1 VNASLLSAGAYRH
14 FEAHG
19 PASRTSISSAAL
31 PEVAQPIQHAR
42 GYIVNAKIV
51 GLAGALVA
59 FLASP
64 VGAQTLT
71 VEKARAIVTPFYEAL
86 NRPAEKDVA
95 KLLEQAT
102 SSDWMS
108 CGGND
113 ACVPRETVIAGFKNR
128 GATLPDLKW
137 EIKEVLVA
145 GDRIIVRGEG
155 AGTPSATFL
164 GIPASGKSFKVMA
177 IDVHTIEDGKMKRT
191 YHVEDWA
198 GAMRQLS

>member
-1 VNASLLSAGAYRH
+1 MRCSFRKSLRSKADN
-14 FEAHG
+14 
-19 PASRTSISSAAL
+19 
-31 PEVAQPIQHAR
+31 QHAR
-42 GYIVNAKIV
+42 SYTVNAKQV

-64 VGAQTLT
+64 AGAQTLT

-113 ACVPRETVIAGFKNR
+113 ACFPREKVIGGFKSR
-128 GATLPDLKW
+128 GAILPDLKW
-137 EIKEVLVA
+137 EIKKFSSQKTGLSF
-145 GDRIIVRGEG
+145 EG
-155 AGTPSATFL
+155 RDPELPQELSSEFPLLGKISRSWRSTF
-164 GIPASGKSFKVMA
+164 
-177 IDVHTIEDGKMKRT
+177 T
-191 YHVEDWA
+191 
-198 GAMRQLS
+198 

>member
-1 VNASLLSAGAYRH
+1 MRWKACNQL
-14 FEAHG
+14 
-19 PASRTSISSAAL
+19 
-31 PEVAQPIQHAR
+31 AR
-42 GYIVNAKIV
+42 SCVVNAKKL
-51 GLAGALVA
+51 GFAGTLLV

-64 VGAQTLT
+64 AGAQTLT

-86 NRPAEKDVA
+86 NRPAEKDVTQ
-95 KLLEQAT
+95 LLEQAT

-113 ACVPRETVIAGFKNR
+113 ACVPREKVIVGFKSR

-145 GDRIIVRGEG
+145 GDRIIIRGEG
-155 AGTPSATFL
+155 SGTPSGTFL
-164 GIPASGKSFKVMA
+164 GIPASGKSFKIMA
-177 IDVHTIEDGKMKRT
+177 IDVHTIEDGKIKRT

-198 GAMRQLS
+198 SAMRQLNGAPN

>member
-1 VNASLLSAGAYRH
+1 
-14 FEAHG
+14 
-19 PASRTSISSAAL
+19 
-31 PEVAQPIQHAR
+31 
-42 GYIVNAKIV
+42 VNAKKV

-64 VGAQTLT
+64 AGAQTLT

-86 NRPAEKDVA
+86 NRPPEKDVV

-113 ACVPRETVIAGFKNR
+113 TCVPREKFIGGFKSR
-128 GATLPDLKW
+128 GAALPDLKW
-137 EIKEVLVA
+137 EIKEVLIA

-155 AGTPSATFL
+155 SGTPSGAFL
-164 GIPASGKSFKVMA
+164 GIPASGKNFKIMA
-177 IDVHTIEDGKMKRT
+177 IDVHTVEAGKIKRT

-198 GAMRQLS
+198 GAMRQLSGGT

>member
-1 VNASLLSAGAYRH
+1 MRCSFRKPMRSKACN
-14 FEAHG
+14 
-19 PASRTSISSAAL
+19 P
-31 PEVAQPIQHAR
+31 HAR
-42 GYIVNAKIV
+42 SYTVNAKQV

-64 VGAQTLT
+64 AGAQTLT

-86 NRPAEKDVA
+86 NRPAEKDVG
-95 KLLEQAT
+95 KLLEQTT

-113 ACVPRETVIAGFKNR
+113 ACFPREKVIGGFMNR
-128 GATLPDLKW
+128 GAILPDLKW

-155 AGTPSATFL
+155 SGTPSGTFL
-164 GIPASGKSFKVMA
+164 GIPLLGKALRSCRSTF
-177 IDVHTIEDGKMKRT
+177 T
-191 YHVEDWA
+191 
-198 GAMRQLS
+198 